1 MVVQPEEAVAGF
13 AAALDALIDSADAS
27 LACLDDAGVLGVLQ
41 GFERVRNRMAVLDH
55 RLVGECERRDLPARQ
70 SQPSV
75 ARFLAPLLRLSP
87 AEANRRVRAAEACSV
102 RRSLTGEPL
111 DPIRPVLA
119 AAQAAGEVSTE
130 QVDMVVRAL
139 RPYDQPGFDPDDV
152 AAGERLLA
160 GYATTFGPQQLK
172 PLVDRVVSAIDP
184 DGSVPDDA
192 LNAERRHFTMRS
204 TKDGA
209 YVGEFRLTG
218 SAGAKLSAVLGPL
231 SRPRTSVVGT
241 CTGPDGTEQPVREVD
256 PRGLPQRRHDALE
269 EVCDRLL
276 RSGTLPDSGG
286 TPTTVVVT
294 MSAEDLQARTGTA
307 TTSDGTSLSV
317 AQLLGLADEAEIIP
331 TVLNASGAVL
341 DLGRTR
347 RLASPSQTCALAARD
362 GGCSFPG
369 CGQPPE
375 GCERH
380 HIVAWVDGGRTD
392 LDNLTLLC
400 GYHHHNFAERGWTC
414 RINPD
419 RLPEWT
425 PPRWVDPEQK
435 SLLNLRIRAQLLV
448 RQPQSTFA
456 LSG

>member
-27 LACLDDAGVLGVLQ
+27 LVCLDDAGLVGVLR

-55 RLVGECERRDLPARQ
+55 ELIGECGRRDLPGRH
-70 SQPSV
+70 SEPSV
-75 ARFLAPLLRLSP
+75 ARLLTSVLRLSP
-87 AEANRRVRAAEACSV
+87 AEANRRVRAAEACGPRV
-102 RRSLTGEPL
+102 SLTGESLEPV
-111 DPIRPVLA
+111 RPALA
-119 AAQAAGEVSTE
+119 AAQQTGEVSAE
-130 QVDMVVRAL
+130 QVDLVVRAL
-139 RPYDQPGFDPDDV
+139 QPFDRVGFDPAYV
-152 AAGERLLA
+152 AAGEALLA
-160 GYATTFGPQQLK
+160 GYAATFAPPQLK
-172 PLVDRVVSAIDP
+172 LLVDRVVSAIDP

-192 LNAERRHFTMRS
+192 LNEARRHFTMRP

-209 YVGEFRLTG
+209 CVGEFRLTG
-218 SAGAKLSAVLGPL
+218 VAGAKLHAVLDPL
-231 SRPRTSVVGT
+231 AAPRSTTVAD
-241 CTGPDGTEQPVREVD
+241 DGTRIVSEVD
-256 PRGLPQRRHDALE
+256 PRDLPQRRHDAVE

-276 RSGTLPDSGG
+276 RAGTLPDSGG
-286 TPTTVVVT
+286 TPATVVVT
-294 MSAEDLQARTGTA
+294 ISAEDLQARTGTA
-307 TTSDGTSLSV
+307 TTADGTALSV
-317 AQLLGLADEAEIIP
+317 AALLALADEAEIIP

-347 RLASPSQTCALAARD
+347 RLASLSQTWALTARD

-369 CGQPPE
+369 CAQPPDWS
-375 GCERH
+375 ERH

-400 GYHHHNFAERGWTC
+400 RYHHHNFAERGWTC

-435 SLLNLRIRAQLLV
+435 PMVNRRIRALV
-448 RQPQSTFA
+448 LAREPQASFA